1 MIVETTAK
9 LASGDLPL
17 VVAYIGLGPG
27 LASIGA
33 LLVVGGTVI
42 TMLVGLVWYPIKQ
55 VLRKMRARRANETP
69 DDEPQSSTD

>member
-9 LASGDLPL
+9 LASGGLPL

-33 LLVVGGTVI
+33 
-42 TMLVGLVWYPIKQ
+42 
-55 VLRKMRARRANETP
+55 A
-69 DDEPQSSTD
+69 

>member
-33 LLVVGGTVI
+33 LLVVGGAVI

-55 VLRKMRARRANETP
+55 VLRRMRTRRANEKP
-69 DDEPQSSTD
+69 NESPPTD

>member
-9 LASGDLPL
+9 LASDDLPL

-33 LLVVGGTVI
+33 LLAVGGAII
-42 TMLVGLVWYPIKQ
+42 TMLVGLVWYPVKQ
-55 VLRKMRARRANETP
+55 VLRRMRARRANETA
-69 DDEPQSSTD
+69 DDDPQSSPD

>member
-9 LASGDLPL
+9 LASDDLPL

-33 LLVVGGTVI
+33 LRVVGGAVI
-42 TMLVGLVWYPIKQ
+42 TMLVGLVWYPVKQ
-55 VLRKMRARRANETP
+55 VLRRMRARRANETT
-69 DDEPQSSTD
+69 DDEPQSSPD

>member
-33 LLVVGGTVI
+33 LLAVVGVVI
-42 TMLVGLVWYPIKQ
+42 TMLGGLIWYPVKQ
-55 VLRKMRARRANETP
+55 VLRRMRARRANEKP
-69 DDEPQSSTD
+69 NESPPND

>member
-9 LASGDLPL
+9 LASDDLPL

-33 LLVVGGTVI
+33 LLAVGGAII
-42 TMLVGLVWYPIKQ
+42 TMLVGLIWYPVKQ
-55 VLRKMRARRANETP
+55 VLRRMRARRADETP
-69 DDEPQSSTD
+69 DDDPQSSPD

>member
-9 LASGDLPL
+9 LASGGLPL

-33 LLVVGGTVI
+33 LLAVVGVVI
-42 TMLVGLVWYPIKQ
+42 TMLGGLVWYPVKQ
-55 VLRKMRARRANETP
+55 VLRRMRARRANEKP
-69 DDEPQSSTD
+69 NESSPTD

>member
-33 LLVVGGTVI
+33 LLAVVGVVI
-42 TMLVGLVWYPIKQ
+42 TMLGGLVWYPIKQ
-55 VLRKMRARRANETP
+55 VLRRMRARRANEPP

>member
-33 LLVVGGTVI
+33 LLAVVGVVI
-42 TMLVGLVWYPIKQ
+42 TMLGGLVWYPIKQ
-55 VLRKMRARRANETP
+55 VLRRMRARRANETP
-69 DDEPQSSTD
+69 DDEPQSPTD

>member
-9 LASGDLPL
+9 LASDDLPL

-33 LLVVGGTVI
+33 LLAVGGAVI
-42 TMLVGLVWYPIKQ
+42 TMLIGLVWYPVKQ
-55 VLRKMRARRANETP
+55 VLRRMRARRANETT
-69 DDEPQSSTD
+69 DDEPRSSTD

>member
-9 LASGDLPL
+9 LASDDLPL
-17 VVAYIGLGPG
+17 VVAYVGLGPG

-33 LLVVGGTVI
+33 LLVVGGAVI
-42 TMLVGLVWYPIKQ
+42 TMLVGFVWYPVKQ
-55 VLRKMRARRANETP
+55 VLRRMRARRANETP

>member
-1 MIVETTAK
+1 MIVEMTTK
-9 LASGDLPL
+9 FASGDLSL

-33 LLVVGGTVI
+33 LLVVGGAVI

-55 VLRKMRARRANETP
+55 VLRRMRARRANETI
-69 DDEPQSSTD
+69 DDEPQSATD

>member
-9 LASGDLPL
+9 LASGGLSL

-33 LLVVGGTVI
+33 LLAVVGVAI
-42 TMLVGLVWYPIKQ
+42 TMLVGLVWYPVKQ
-55 VLRKMRARRANETP
+55 VLRRMRARRANEKP
-69 DDEPQSSTD
+69 NESPPTD

>member
-1 MIVETTAK
+1 MIVEMTAK

-33 LLVVGGTVI
+33 LLVVGGAVI
-42 TMLVGLVWYPIKQ
+42 TMLVGLVWYPVKQ
-55 VLRKMRARRANETP
+55 VLRRMRARRANETP